1 MQTSKNSYTTDF
13 IIIGAGILG
22 LSTALKLLDAYPRAK
37 ISILDKEGTV
47 GEHASGRNSGVLHSG
62 IYYPPDSLKAKL
74 CGEGAKAMRTYCQ
87 EHNLPWNKLGK
98 VIIPTQADDENTLR
112 MLYERGLLN
121 GVSVEWLDEAQLAK
135 LEPLARTATGRALWV
150 PETTVVDPKAIML
163 HLHQSLAARGVKF
176 YFNACCDLVDVKT
189 RSVRAGVSTWHYQHL
204 INTAGLYADK
214 VAHACGLRHRYTM
227 LPFKGLY
234 YEIKPTSQIKINHL
248 IYPVPDMNVPFLGV
262 HFTKSVSGK
271 VYVGPTAVPALGRE
285 QYRGLNDMNI
295 KEAMPVLY
303 HLLRQYKNNEQGF
316 RNYTHREVLNF
327 LKPKFVNTAKTLVPN
342 LTSGDLSLS
351 GKVGIRAQLLDTLS
365 RRLVM
370 DFLIEQTGHETHIL
384 NAVSPAF
391 TSAFGFSDYVVGL
404 IKTKQSIPV

>member
-1 MQTSKNSYTTDF
+1 MQASKNKHTTDF

-22 LSTALKLLDAYPRAK
+22 LSTALKLLNAYPNSK
-37 ISILDKEGTV
+37 ISILEKEDSV

-74 CGEGAKAMRTYCQ
+74 CGQGAKAMLAYCQ

-98 VIIPTQADDENTLR
+98 VIIPTRIEDEDTLR
-112 MLYERGLLN
+112 MLYERGLVN
-121 GVSVEWLDEAQLAK
+121 GVSVEWLDEAQLAE
-135 LEPLARTATGRALWV
+135 LEPLTRTATGRALLV
-150 PETTVVDPKAIML
+150 PETTVVDPKAIMR
-163 HLHQSLAARGVKF
+163 HLHQTLATRGVTF
-176 YFNACCDLVDVKT
+176 YFNACCEHVDVKT
-189 RSVRAGVSTWHYQHL
+189 KTVRAGALSWHYQHL

-214 VAHACGLRHRYTM
+214 IAQACGLNHRYTM

-234 YEIKPTSQIKINHL
+234 YEIKPESNIDINHL

-262 HFTKSVSGK
+262 HFTKNVSGK

-285 QYRGLNDMNI
+285 QYRGMKDFNI
-295 KEAMPVLY
+295 KETMPVLY
-303 HLLRQYKNNEQGF
+303 HLLKQYRKNEQGF

-327 LKPKFVNTAKTLVPN
+327 LKPKFVNTARTLMPN
-342 LTSGDLSLS
+342 LTSSDLALS
-351 GKVGIRAQLLDTLS
+351 GKVGIRAQLLDILS
-365 RRLVM
+365 CRLVM
-370 DFLIEQTGHETHIL
+370 DFLIEQTDNETHVL

-404 IKTKQSIPV
+404 LETKQNIPA